1 MIQFSTSITM
11 PDSIDCLRRRSLA
24 YINVRPGNSK
34 QFCSIVLLVSEEQEG
49 KKVSWS
55 VRKLNRTTA
64 CNHHFPLKLGMK
76 LP

>member
-34 QFCSIVLLVSEEQEG
+34 QFRSIVLLVSEEQEG
-49 KKVSWS
+49 KLGCSKVE
-55 VRKLNRTTA
+55 
-64 CNHHFPLKLGMK
+64 
-76 LP
+76 

>member
-34 QFCSIVLLVSEEQEG
+34 QFHSIVLLVSEEQEG
-49 KKVSWS
+49 KKVSWG
-55 VRKLNRTTA
+55 VRKLNRTTT
-64 CNHHFPLKLGMK
+64 CNHHFQLKLGMK